1 MHESYAEFYLTDSMI
16 SGIVEGKGADAAR
29 TVGAGGAGGGVG
41 GADGGWE
48 AYAASGPSPPSF
60 TGLWVE
66 VPPPPPPRIS
76 DSQGTQDW
84 IRDLSIVLL
93 VAILV
98 GFSIC
103 TYLFF
108 SPQLL
113 AALHYATQGR
123 LGKQN
128 TLRSPTDGAHVRVP
142 TEQHDPP
149 EGKYGR
155 RVKVEFK
162 RGLALRGALPR
173 GWAKVIV
180 QTAAVTQIKEF
191 DVEAADD
198 LESLKRIIFDEFNS
212 LLASLRPDQT
222 VLLCRELDVEGGGGG
237 GGGGDGWHLVTSE
250 SDFTTLMDR
259 CTTLKL
265 VQQRLAEARAT
276 FPLAFTSSSGAQ
288 RHLQVHA
295 SAPGAGAKGGQLALR
310 GVTGGRAKRGSSK
323 GSGRAKRGGGSAA
336 GRADRDGRRFS
347 VPHQGATC
355 SDGSASDDSA
365 APSRPDRTTA
375 RTVIGVPSADV
386 RENRTRAPA
395 RGWDEDDLGSRRA
408 ARSTAIA
415 DDLL

>member
-142 TEQHDPP
+142 TEQHDTP
-149 EGKYGR
+149 EGK
-155 RVKVEFK
+155 
-162 RGLALRGALPR
+162 
-173 GWAKVIV
+173 
-180 QTAAVTQIKEF
+180 
-191 DVEAADD
+191 
-198 LESLKRIIFDEFNS
+198 
-212 LLASLRPDQT
+212 
-222 VLLCRELDVEGGGGG
+222 
-237 GGGGDGWHLVTSE
+237 
-250 SDFTTLMDR
+250 
-259 CTTLKL
+259 
-265 VQQRLAEARAT
+265 
-276 FPLAFTSSSGAQ
+276 
-288 RHLQVHA
+288 
-295 SAPGAGAKGGQLALR
+295 
-310 GVTGGRAKRGSSK
+310 
-323 GSGRAKRGGGSAA
+323 
-336 GRADRDGRRFS
+336 
-347 VPHQGATC
+347 
-355 SDGSASDDSA
+355 
-365 APSRPDRTTA
+365 
-375 RTVIGVPSADV
+375 
-386 RENRTRAPA
+386 
-395 RGWDEDDLGSRRA
+395 
-408 ARSTAIA
+408 
-415 DDLL
+415 